1 MPQKAQS
8 PGQRCNAAEA
18 SYQTPN
24 RTKHTTRR
32 RRFSRFAGAVD
43 AHGVKSVFQEA
54 LPGSHLSAYSHRVAA
69 NSATG
74 FGDPIISRR
83 TSALHPKAGAFF
95 VPVVSCYGGCA
106 WGTFGCA
113 GCLESRFA
121 NLRTAATLIRLATNR
136 GSSKTEIGATRMH
149 ALNPLKM
156 RAAAHRAMAL
166 AALRS
171 RSSLSVRLS
180 RYNNHMAI
188 ARSLED
194 KGVQPWA

>member
-32 RRFSRFAGAVD
+32 RRFSRFAGVVD
-43 AHGVKSVFQEA
+43 AHGVKSVLQEA

-74 FGDPIISRR
+74 FDGPTSKRR
-83 TSALHPKAGAFF
+83 TSAHHPKAGAFF

-113 GCLESRFA
+113 GFLLPRSV
-121 NLRTAATLIRLATNR
+121 NPRTAATLNRLTAIS
-136 GSSKTEIGATRMH
+136 GSSPAKGATPMMHLH
-149 ALNPLKM
+149 ALNPSARTI
-156 RAAAHRAMAL
+156 RAAAH
-166 AALRS
+166 
-171 RSSLSVRLS
+171 
-180 RYNNHMAI
+180 
-188 ARSLED
+188 
-194 KGVQPWA
+194 KGVRHG